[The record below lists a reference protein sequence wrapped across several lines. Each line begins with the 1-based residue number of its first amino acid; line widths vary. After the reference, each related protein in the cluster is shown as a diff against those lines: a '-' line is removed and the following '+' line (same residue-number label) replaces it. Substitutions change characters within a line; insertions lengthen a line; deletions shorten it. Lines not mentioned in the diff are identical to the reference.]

1 MMSAECVPDGFALN
15 QRTSPL
21 TAPWE
26 PIWRREREQSVQLGV
41 RVAEPHCN
49 ARGFAHGGLIA
60 SLADN
65 AMGLS
70 IASVAG
76 APGAVTVHLSIDY
89 LRAVQPGQWLQIE
102 PRVVRLGKSLAVT
115 DALITADGEVVARAD
130 ATFRI
135 AT

>member
-1 MMSAECVPDGFALN
+1 MTREENVPSGFALN

-26 PIWRREREQSVQLGV
+26 PIWRPELEQSVQLGV

-49 ARGFAHGGLIA
+49 GRGFAHGGLIA

-70 IASVAG
+70 LGTVAG
-76 APGAVTVHLSIDY
+76 GAGAVTVHLSVDY
-89 LRAVQPGQWLQIE
+89 LRAVQRGQWLQIE
-102 PRVVRLGKSLAVT
+102 PRVVRFGKSLGVV